1 MLLSPAHFQA
11 LMLGLLWTV
20 GLSLLSF
27 VGGGSV
33 GFLVALSR
41 ISGSRL
47 VRFLAGVYVQ
57 LVQGTPVLILMF
69 VLYFGLS
76 IFGMDVPP
84 LLAAAVAMTIYASA
98 YLGEIWRAGLEA
110 VPRTQ
115 WEAADCLALSR
126 VQRLFL
132 VVLPQALRIS
142 TPSTVGFM
150 VQIVKSTSLA
160 SVIGLAEM
168 TYIGKLINNSTFRPF
183 TTYLVIAV
191 LYFCLCYPLSWLAK
205 RLERKLNVHHRPAA

>member
-1 MLLSPAHFQA
+1 MN
-11 LMLGLLWTV
+11 GLAWTV

-27 VGGGSV
+27 VGGGAV
-33 GFLVALSR
+33 GFVVALSR
-41 ISGSRL
+41 ISGNRV
-47 VRFLAGVYVQ
+47 VRFISSAYVQ

-76 IFGMDVPP
+76 LFGLDVPP
-84 LLAAAVAMTIYASA
+84 LLAASVAMTIYASA
-98 YLGEIWRAGLEA
+98 YLGEIWRASLQS
-110 VPRTQ
+110 VPLTQ
-115 WEAADCLALSR
+115 WEAADCLALTR

-132 VVLPQALRIS
+132 VVLPQALRIA

-183 TTYLVIAV
+183 TTYLIIAV
-191 LYFCLCYPLSWLAK
+191 LYFGLCYPLSWLAR
-205 RLERKLNVHHRPAA
+205 RLERKLNVYHRPAA

>member
-1 MLLSPAHFQA
+1 MLLSPAHFAA
-11 LMLGLLWTV
+11 LMNGLAWTV

-27 VGGGSV
+27 VGGGAV
-33 GFLVALSR
+33 GFVVALSR
-41 ISGSRL
+41 ISGNRV
-47 VRFLAGVYVQ
+47 VRFISSAYVQ

-76 IFGMDVPP
+76 LFGLDVPP
-84 LLAAAVAMTIYASA
+84 LLAASVAMTIYASA
-98 YLGEIWRAGLEA
+98 YLGEIWRASLQS
-110 VPRTQ
+110 VPLTQ
-115 WEAADCLALSR
+115 WEAADCLALTR

-132 VVLPQALRIS
+132 VVLPQALRIA

-183 TTYLVIAV
+183 TTYLIIAV
-191 LYFCLCYPLSWLAK
+191 LYFGLCYPLSWLAR
-205 RLERKLNVHHRPAA
+205 RLERKLNVYHRPAA

>member
-1 MLLSPAHFQA
+1 MLLSPAHFAA
-11 LMLGLLWTV
+11 LMNGLAWTV

-27 VGGGSV
+27 VGGGAV
-33 GFLVALSR
+33 GFVVALSR
-41 ISGSRL
+41 ISGSRV
-47 VRFLAGVYVQ
+47 VRFISSAYVQ

-76 IFGMDVPP
+76 LFGMDVPP
-84 LLAAAVAMTIYASA
+84 LLAASVAMTIYASA
-98 YLGEIWRAGLEA
+98 YLGEIWRASLQS
-110 VPRTQ
+110 VPLTQ
-115 WEAADCLALSR
+115 WEAADCLALTR

-132 VVLPQALRIS
+132 VVLPQALRIA

-191 LYFCLCYPLSWLAK
+191 LYFGLCYPLSWLAR
-205 RLERKLNVHHRPAA
+205 RLERKLNVYHRPAA

>member
-1 MLLSPAHFQA
+1 MSPAHIEA
-11 LMLGLLWTV
+11 LLHGLAWTV

-27 VGGGSV
+27 IGGGAV
-33 GFLVALSR
+33 GFVVALSR
-41 ISGSRL
+41 ISGSRI
-47 VRFLAGVYVQ
+47 VRFASSVYVQ

-76 IFGMDVPP
+76 LFGLDVPP
-84 LLAAAVAMTIYASA
+84 LLAASVAMTIYASA
-98 YLGEIWRAGLEA
+98 YLGEIWRASLES

-132 VVLPQALRIS
+132 VVLPQALRIA

-191 LYFCLCYPLSWLAK
+191 LYFGLCYPLSWLAK
-205 RLERKLNVHHRPAA
+205 RLERKLNVYHRSVA

>member
-1 MLLSPAHFQA
+1 
-11 LMLGLLWTV
+11 
-20 GLSLLSF
+20 
-27 VGGGSV
+27 
-33 GFLVALSR
+33 
-41 ISGSRL
+41 
-47 VRFLAGVYVQ
+47 VQ

-76 IFGMDVPP
+76 LFGLDVPP
-84 LLAAAVAMTIYASA
+84 LLAASVAMTIYASA
-98 YLGEIWRAGLEA
+98 YLGEIWRASLQS
-110 VPRTQ
+110 VPLTQ
-115 WEAADCLALSR
+115 WEAADCLALTR

-132 VVLPQALRIS
+132 VVLPQALRIA

-191 LYFCLCYPLSWLAK
+191 LYFGLCYPLSWLAR
-205 RLERKLNVHHRPAA
+205 RLERKLNVYHRPAA

>member
-1 MLLSPAHFQA
+1 MLSPAHFAA
-11 LMLGLLWTV
+11 LMNGLAWTV

-27 VGGGSV
+27 VGGGAV
-33 GFLVALSR
+33 GFVVALSR
-41 ISGSRL
+41 ISGSRV
-47 VRFLAGVYVQ
+47 VRFISSAYVQ

-76 IFGMDVPP
+76 LFGLDVPP
-84 LLAAAVAMTIYASA
+84 LLAASVAMTIYASA
-98 YLGEIWRAGLEA
+98 YLGEIWRASLQS
-110 VPRTQ
+110 VPLTQ
-115 WEAADCLALSR
+115 WEAADCLALTR

-132 VVLPQALRIS
+132 VVLPQALRIA

-191 LYFCLCYPLSWLAK
+191 LYFGLCYPLSWLAR
-205 RLERKLNVHHRPAA
+205 RLERKLNVYHRPAA

>member
-1 MLLSPAHFQA
+1 MSPAHIEA
-11 LMLGLLWTV
+11 LLHGLAWTV

-27 VGGGSV
+27 IGGGAV
-33 GFLVALSR
+33 GFVVALSR
-41 ISGSRL
+41 ISGSRV
-47 VRFLAGVYVQ
+47 VRFISVVYMQ

-76 IFGMDVPP
+76 LFGMDVPP
-84 LLAAAVAMTIYASA
+84 LLAASVAMTIYASA
-98 YLGEIWRAGLEA
+98 YLGEIWRASLES

-132 VVLPQALRIS
+132 VVLPQALRIA

-191 LYFCLCYPLSWLAK
+191 LYFGLCYPLSWLAK
-205 RLERKLNVHHRPAA
+205 RLERKLNVYHRPVA